1 MNESAPNERLAGWA
15 LAGVLFLHLLLLRE
29 SSGLVLASLLL
40 LGAGALLRSRQIFS
54 PAWLE
59 RTLVLLGAVTVFV
72 LHQGLRPS
80 LFIGELGGL
89 MGAIFLL
96 RPVTPLRGLRVILCA
111 LATLLGAVMRPNPG
125 VGSIFIVLDVVVLMV
140 LAQQIYRPPEAV
152 RSFWASLIRS
162 LRVVVPVS
170 IVVILV
176 FWLFPDYSL
185 QPIQG
190 ITGFAGNG
198 ILDPGRLEGLSQ
210 SRRVALV
217 AHFSESEKL
226 PAPGQL
232 YWRGQVLENNEGLRW
247 TRAAERSDSARSLDA
262 APPPEGAAVWTYS
275 QDYLS
280 NRGTTLPVLDRV
292 LTVEA
297 TRGGQEIAV
306 LELGAGVLSSV
317 GSGSLEMKVT
327 AADDPAS
334 DAPELGIDG
343 GALGLPPAVRGHP
356 ALPKVAARVLS
367 PARSTGDNLES
378 MAEYFRKS
386 GFTYSMRPGKMSDL
400 GKFIMTTRRGF
411 CEHYAAAA
419 ANLLRL
425 GGIPARVVIGYRGGD
440 WNPWSRTITVRDA
453 NAHAWVEAW
462 DGAAGKWLRFD
473 PTLHV
478 APNLTDRMERN
489 FNSDEWPW
497 YRLAGAFVVAFFTE
511 VGDRLGRLMEA
522 AGGSEL
528 WETLQPV
535 FFTGLLLLLS
545 AWLARR
551 LILRR
556 LKQTRDVP
564 ASLLADLDRHAAR
577 LGLQR
582 RTGETPLAWLS
593 RLQRAGGAE
602 EEPLLAGFASAY
614 REGVYRASGL
624 TPAVAGDLRTSARQ
638 LKKIWKVRR
647 RQAVGIA
654 S

>member
-1 MNESAPNERLAGWA
+1 MSEAPPNDRLAGWA
-15 LAGVLFLHLLLLRE
+15 LAGVLFLHLILLRE
-29 SSGLVLASLLL
+29 SSGLVFAAFLL
-40 LGAGALLRSRQIFS
+40 LGAGALLRSRQIFA

-89 MGAIFLL
+89 TGAIFLL
-96 RPVTPLRGLRVILCA
+96 RPLTPLRGLRVILCA
-111 LATLLGAVMRPNPG
+111 LATLLGTVMRSNPS

-152 RSFWASLIRS
+152 RSFWTSLVRS

-185 QPIQG
+185 QPIHG
-190 ITGFAGNG
+190 LTGFAGNG
-198 ILDPGRLEGLSQ
+198 VLDPGRLEGLSQ

-217 AHFSESEKL
+217 AQFSESEQL
-226 PAPGQL
+226 PSPGQL

-247 TRAAERSDSARSLDA
+247 TRAPSRSDSARSLEA
-262 APPPEGAAVWTYS
+262 APPPQDATVWSYS

-306 LELGAGVLSSV
+306 LELGAGVLSAV
-317 GSGSLEMKVT
+317 GAGSLQMKVT

-334 DAPELGIDG
+334 DAPEPGIDG
-343 GALGLPPAVRGHP
+343 GALGLPAAVRDHP

-367 PARSTGDNLES
+367 PTRSTGENLQS
-378 MAEYFRKS
+378 MARYFRQS

-425 GGIPARVVIGYRGGD
+425 GGIPARVVIGFRGGD
-440 WNPWSRTITVRDA
+440 WNPWLRTITVRDA

-462 DGAAGKWLRFD
+462 DGNSGKWLRFD
-473 PTLHV
+473 PTLYV

-497 YRLAGAFVVAFFTE
+497 YRMAGAFVVAFFTE
-511 VGDRLGRLMEA
+511 IGDHVGRLIEA

-528 WETLQPV
+528 WETLRPV
-535 FFTGLLLLLS
+535 FFTGLLLLLT

-551 LILRR
+551 LILRH
-556 LKQTRDVP
+556 LKNSRDV
-564 ASLLADLDRHAAR
+564 AAGLLADLDRHATR

-593 RLQRAGGAE
+593 RLQRGGGAE
-602 EEPLLAGFASAY
+602 ERTALECFASAY
-614 REGVYRASGL
+614 HQGVYSASGL
-624 TPAVAGDLRTSARQ
+624 TPAAAGNLRASARQ
-638 LKKIWKVRR
+638 LKKIWKARR
-647 RQAVGIA
+647 RQTVGIA